1 MIKQSRTNHQI
12 ENMSEIYDPLSRSI
26 ELIKRNSNPNASLQ
40 MALINLESM
49 QRTRQLKEDRFS
61 RQDEILNLFKNQNVK
76 LHSKLKDTKES
87 YETVKTEKENIEVCL
102 DARIRNVRS
111 LLFDQIDNV
120 KQKEAEKRNILL
132 DYATNQ
138 NATIN
143 I

>member
-1 MIKQSRTNHQI
+1 MINQSKTNQQI

-26 ELIKRNSNPNASLQ
+26 DLLKRNLNPNASLQ

-61 RQDEILNLFKNQNVK
+61 RQDEILNLYKNQNAK
-76 LHSKLKDTKES
+76 LNSKLKDTQES

-111 LLFDQIDNV
+111 LLFDQIDNL